1 MKHLKTFESYN
12 RESVDHEFAE
22 EIARSLLPV
31 FQKRRESGESI
42 TVSDFD
48 KYMQEKDIDS
58 GLADSVMHTLVNIGF
73 DFDIEKDDDSEG
85 LDFDLITTENR

>member
-12 RESVDHEFAE
+12 REPVDHNLAE
-22 EIARSLLPV
+22 QIARETLPI

-42 TVSDFD
+42 TISDFD

-58 GLADSVMHTLVNIGF
+58 GLADSIMHILVNLGF

-85 LDFDLITTENR
+85 LDFDLITNEN